1 MDILIIGAGAYGL
14 ALSTI
19 LSDKNKVTIYSSIK
33 EEIEKLK
40 KTYKNENLFPDIE
53 LSKKISFINKIEKK
67 YDLIVLALPT
77 NILEQELLK
86 IKEEIKKTPIVITS
100 KGIHKN
106 KFPYDI
112 VKENIETDE
121 IYVLS
126 GPSFAKDLIKKQ
138 TVSLTLAGNKE
149 IKEIFNEEYIS
160 IEQTNDIIG
169 TELCGSLKNIFAI
182 GTGILEGLNVSEST
196 KASFL
201 TKVIND
207 TKRIIKSLNGNE
219 NTIFMSCGIGD
230 TILTCTS
237 KSSRNYTFGYLIGN
251 KKNKEELEKYIK
263 ETTIEGLDTLKE
275 YKELF
280 KKQGLNIEIINIL
293 NEIIFNNMD
302 PLELVKYITMKV

>member
-19 LSDKNKVTIYSSIK
+19 LSDKNEVTIYSSIK

-138 TVSLTLAGNKE
+138 
-149 IKEIFNEEYIS
+149 EY
-160 IEQTNDIIG
+160 N
-169 TELCGSLKNIFAI
+169 L
-182 GTGILEGLNVSEST
+182 
-196 KASFL
+196 
-201 TKVIND
+201 
-207 TKRIIKSLNGNE
+207 RI
-219 NTIFMSCGIGD
+219 
-230 TILTCTS
+230 
-237 KSSRNYTFGYLIGN
+237 
-251 KKNKEELEKYIK
+251 
-263 ETTIEGLDTLKE
+263 
-275 YKELF
+275 
-280 KKQGLNIEIINIL
+280 
-293 NEIIFNNMD
+293 
-302 PLELVKYITMKV
+302 